1 MAPPTTKKTQ
11 RKAVADPKKDETPA
25 RASLSDTSTAPYE
38 EGEYRVKEY
47 LDVKM
52 KKYKGRP
59 EEPHFLCSWVED
71 PTPSWTPC
79 RHASPKNPEN
89 RAGVLLMLRKLFKA
103 NPSLDLDP
111 AIIEYFQSK
120 NLDWRMARS
129 FGRQGITDLNQKKP
143 VVKKPVV
150 EDKDSEEGSEEDVAR
165 GRAVERK
172 AAVWN
177 DKKIKAAVVDNMV
190 NPVAKSFKSDDKTKN
205 HERMHKGSRSPPPP
219 CWSIPR
225 PKYVPRL
232 LDPDNSF
239 SACQAA
245 REQAAQYAPPNKF
258 NESDVLN
265 LKNEVIVVKKKSQ
278 K

>member
-1 MAPPTTKKTQ
+1 
-11 RKAVADPKKDETPA
+11 
-25 RASLSDTSTAPYE
+25 
-38 EGEYRVKEY
+38 
-47 LDVKM
+47 M

-71 PTPSWTPC
+71 PTPWWTPC

-177 DKKIKAAVVDNMV
+177 DKAPQRCSNVRQLHRNLTPIAAFSTLFECTSTPSESQPN
-190 NPVAKSFKSDDKTKN
+190 
-205 HERMHKGSRSPPPP
+205 
-219 CWSIPR
+219 C
-225 PKYVPRL
+225 RL
-232 LDPDNSF
+232 LNAVRMYVNS
-239 SACQAA
+239 
-245 REQAAQYAPPNKF
+245 
-258 NESDVLN
+258 LG
-265 LKNEVIVVKKKSQ
+265 I
-278 K
+278 